1 VILGSLIRMTVLV
14 FPGQGSQWAGM
25 AADLI
30 DASEVFAARLRRCDD
45 AIGAYVDWSVE
56 DVLRQRAGA
65 PPLDRVE
72 VVQPVL
78 FSVHVALAEL
88 WLANGLVSQAVVG
101 QSQGEIAAA
110 CVAGAL
116 SLEDAALVIVAR
128 SQLFA
133 EELVGR
139 GGIASIGLP
148 DREIVQ
154 YLMPYQGRLEV
165 AGIIGS
171 RTVTVAGELA
181 ALKSLVA
188 QLNQLDIVAT
198 VVPASIPSHC
208 AYIEPLYERL
218 TALLARVRPR
228 PSHIP
233 FYSTVTGQTMRGDE
247 LTADYWY
254 ANARRPV
261 LFDPAMRVLLAHG
274 ERVFV
279 ESSAHPV
286 LTRAI
291 ADTAHDVGCPVVVTG
306 TLRRGLGGL
315 DQFRSALAAVPVRH
329 AAPLQPAA

>member
-1 VILGSLIRMTVLV
+1 MILASLDRMTVLV
-14 FPGQGSQWAGM
+14 FPGQGSQWTGM
-25 AADLI
+25 AVDLI
-30 DASEVFAARLRRCDD
+30 DDSDVFGARLRECAD
-45 AIGAYVDWSVE
+45 AIEAYVDWSVE
-56 DVLRQRAGA
+56 DVLRQRPGA
-65 PPLDRVE
+65 PSLEHVE

-88 WLANGLVSQAVVG
+88 WLANGLVPQAVVG

-110 CVAGAL
+110 CVGGAL
-116 SLEDAALVIVAR
+116 NLDDAVHVIVSR

-148 DREIVQ
+148 AREVVQ
-154 YLMPYQGRLEV
+154 YLTPYEGRLEV

-171 RTVTVAGELA
+171 HSVTVAGERA
-181 ALKSLVA
+181 ALKDLVTR
-188 QLNQLDIVAT
+188 LNQLGVE
-198 VVPASIPSHC
+198 VRMVPVSIPSHC
-208 AYIEPLYERL
+208 AYIEPLREKL
-218 TALLARVRPR
+218 TTLLARVRPR

-233 FYSTVTGQTMRGDE
+233 FYSTVTGQAMRGDE

-291 ADTAHDVGCPVVVTG
+291 SDTAADFGCPVVVTG
-306 TLRRGLGGL
+306 TLRRGLGGP
-315 DQFRSALAAVPVRH
+315 DQFRSALAAVPYRH

>member
-1 VILGSLIRMTVLV
+1 MTVLV

-30 DASEVFAARLRRCDD
+30 DTSEVFADSLRRCAD
-45 AIGAYVDWSVE
+45 AIATSVGWSVLE
-56 DVLRQRAGA
+56 VLRQRPGA
-65 PPLDRVE
+65 PSLDRVE

-88 WLANGLVSQAVVG
+88 WLANGLVPQAVIG

-116 SLEDAALVIVAR
+116 SLEDAAHIIVAR

-148 DREIVQ
+148 EREVTR
-154 YLMPYQGRLEV
+154 YLAPYDGRLEI
-165 AGIIGS
+165 AGIVSS
-171 RTVTVAGELA
+171 RSVTVAGEHA
-181 ALKSLVA
+181 ALKDLVA
-188 QLNQLDIVAT
+188 LLNQMGVEPRM
-198 VVPASIPSHC
+198 VPVSIPSHC
-208 AYIEPLYERL
+208 AFIEPLRERL
-218 TALLARVRPR
+218 TTLLARVRPR
-228 PSHIP
+228 PGHIP
-233 FYSTVTGQTMRGDE
+233 FHSTVTGDVMRGDE

-261 LFDPAMRVLLAHG
+261 LFDPAMRVLLAQG
-274 ERVFV
+274 QRVFV

-286 LTRAI
+286 LTRAMS
-291 ADTAHDVGCPVVVTG
+291 DTADDVGCSVVVTG
-306 TLRRGLGGL
+306 TLRRGCSGPE
-315 DQFRSALAAVPVRH
+315 QFRTALSAVALQH
-329 AAPLQPAA
+329 AAPMQSAA

>member
-1 VILGSLIRMTVLV
+1 MTVLV

-25 AADLI
+25 ASDLL
-30 DASEVFAARLRRCDD
+30 DTSEVFAARLRRCAD

-56 DVLRQRAGA
+56 DVLRQRPGA
-65 PPLDRVE
+65 PSLERVE

-78 FSVHVALAEL
+78 FSVHVALAEM
-88 WLANGLVSQAVVG
+88 WMANGLVPQAVIG

-110 CVAGAL
+110 CVSRAL

-139 GGIASIGLP
+139 GGIASISLP
-148 DREIVQ
+148 AHDVVP
-154 YLMPYQGRLEV
+154 YLTRYEDRLEV

-171 RTVTVAGELA
+171 RTVTVAGEFE

-188 QLNQLDIVAT
+188 QLNQLGVAAT

-208 AYIEPLYERL
+208 AFIEPLRERL
-218 TALLARVRPR
+218 ATLLARVRPR

-233 FYSTVTGQTMRGDE
+233 MYSTVTSEAVGGDE

-261 LFDPAMRVLLAHG
+261 LFDPAMRVLLAQG

-279 ESSAHPV
+279 ECSAHPV
-286 LTRAI
+286 LTRAMS
-291 ADTAHDVGCPVVVTG
+291 DTAADVGCPAVVTG
-306 TLRRGLGGL
+306 TLRRGCCGP
-315 DQFRSALAAVPVRH
+315 DQFRCALAVVPRQH
-329 AAPLQPAA
+329 AALVPSAA

>member
-1 VILGSLIRMTVLV
+1 MTVLV

-30 DASEVFAARLRRCDD
+30 DTSEVFAARLRRCAD
-45 AIGAYVDWSVE
+45 AVETYVEWSVE
-56 DVLRQRAGA
+56 DVLRQRPGA
-65 PPLDRVE
+65 PSLDRVE

-88 WLANGLVSQAVVG
+88 WIANGLVTQAVIG

-116 SLEDAALVIVAR
+116 SLEDAVHVIVAR

-148 DREIVQ
+148 EREVTQ
-154 YLMPYQGRLEV
+154 YLNPYEGRLEI

-171 RTVTVAGELA
+171 HSVTVAGELA
-181 ALKSLVA
+181 ALKNLVT
-188 QLNQLDIVAT
+188 QLNQLSIAAKL
-198 VVPASIPSHC
+198 VPVSIPSHC
-208 AYIEPLYERL
+208 AYIEPLRDRL
-218 TALLARVRPR
+218 TTLLARVRPR
-228 PSHIP
+228 PSHLP
-233 FYSTVTGQTMRGDE
+233 FYSTVTGDAMQGDE

-261 LFDPAMRVLLAHG
+261 LFDPAMRVLLAQG
-274 ERVFV
+274 QRVFV

-291 ADTAHDVGCPVVVTG
+291 ADTADDFGCPVVVTG
-306 TLRRGLGGL
+306 TLRRGRGGL
-315 DQFRSALAAVPVRH
+315 DQFRTALSAVLSQH
-329 AAPLQPAA
+329 AAPVQSAA

>member
-1 VILGSLIRMTVLV
+1 VILGSLVRMTVLV
-14 FPGQGSQWAGM
+14 FPGQGSQWTGM
-25 AADLI
+25 AADLL
-30 DASEVFAARLRRCDD
+30 DTSEVFAARLRRCAD

-65 PPLDRVE
+65 PSLDRVE

-78 FSVHVALAEL
+78 FSVHLALAEL
-88 WLANGLVSQAVVG
+88 WMANGLVPQAVIG

-110 CVAGAL
+110 CVSGAL

-148 DREIVQ
+148 AHDVVP
-154 YLMPYQGRLEV
+154 YLTRYEDRLEV

-171 RTVTVAGELA
+171 RTVTVAGELE

-188 QLNQLDIVAT
+188 QLNHLGIAAT

-208 AYIEPLYERL
+208 AFIEPLRERL
-218 TALLARVRPR
+218 ATLLARVRPR

-233 FYSTVTGQTMRGDE
+233 MYSTVTAEATGGDE

-261 LFDPAMRVLLAHG
+261 LFDPAMRVLLAQG

-286 LTRAI
+286 LTRAMS
-291 ADTAHDVGCPVVVTG
+291 DTAADVGCPVVVTG
-306 TLRRGLGGL
+306 TLRRGCCGP
-315 DQFRSALAAVPVRH
+315 DQFRSALAAVPRQH
-329 AAPLQPAA
+329 AALVQSAA

>member
-1 VILGSLIRMTVLV
+1 MILGSLDRMTVLV

-25 AADLI
+25 AVDLM
-30 DASEVFAARLRRCDD
+30 DTSDVFAARLRECADVIQ
-45 AIGAYVDWSVE
+45 ACVDWSLDE
-56 DVLRQRAGA
+56 VLRQRPAA
-65 PPLDRVE
+65 PSLDQVE

-88 WLANGLVSQAVVG
+88 WMANGLVPQAVVG

-116 SLEDAALVIVAR
+116 TLEDAAHIIVSR

-148 DREIVQ
+148 ERAVNQ
-154 YLMPYQGRLEV
+154 YLMPYEGVLEV
-165 AGIIGS
+165 AGVIGS
-171 RTVTVAGELA
+171 NSVTVAGEQA
-181 ALKSLVA
+181 ALKDLVA
-188 QLNQLDIVAT
+188 QCNQLGVAARM
-198 VVPASIPSHC
+198 VPVSIPSHC
-208 AYIEPLYERL
+208 AYIEPLRGRL
-218 TALLARVRPR
+218 ISLLARVRPQ
-228 PSHIP
+228 PSQIP
-233 FYSTVTGQTMRGDE
+233 FYSTVTGDAMRGDE

-261 LFDPAMRVLLAHG
+261 LFDPAMRVLLAQG

-291 ADTAHDVGCPVVVTG
+291 ADTADDVGCPVVVTG
-306 TLRRGLGGL
+306 TLRRGCGGF
-315 DQFRSALAAVPVRH
+315 DQFRSALAAVPLEH
-329 AAPLQPAA
+329 ATPVQSAA